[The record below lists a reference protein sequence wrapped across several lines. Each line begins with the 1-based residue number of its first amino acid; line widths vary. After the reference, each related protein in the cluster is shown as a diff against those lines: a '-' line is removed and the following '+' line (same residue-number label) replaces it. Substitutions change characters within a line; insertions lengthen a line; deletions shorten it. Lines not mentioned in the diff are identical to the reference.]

1 MVDLRPQQGRRISPL
16 STHADHNGG
25 LRAEAFQ
32 DLLLLRYCL
41 CSVARALAREL
52 AIAQPASFST
62 HIRRTLFFAFS
73 SWTEEGSV
81 PGDCP
86 TSLHSL
92 QCVSAMLPKS
102 TPVYHVSQWNLQESG
117 VLNGPVLTLLLS
129 TSFSKRHASSPTLSC
144 QSVPFP
150 FLIV

>member
-1 MVDLRPQQGRRISPL
+1 MHTYECGAKTMVFMPL
-16 STHADHNGG
+16 SAPSTFCPLRTTSTNTSEDWLEWPPRDGNGG
-25 LRAEAFQ
+25 VRAEAFQ

-86 TSLHSL
+86 SYDHSL
-92 QCVSAMLPKS
+92 S
-102 TPVYHVSQWNLQESG
+102 
-117 VLNGPVLTLLLS
+117 LLFHDFS
-129 TSFSKRHASSPTLSC
+129 RITTMQHTSM
-144 QSVPFP
+144 
-150 FLIV
+150 